1 MVFFFSGYSVTLTGV
16 AGIFFFRIIEV
27 FTKAGKERDLA
38 MQPA

>member
-16 AGIFFFRIIEV
+16 AGIFFRIIEV

-38 MQPA
+38 MQPT